1 MEIVIKSNADAA
13 ATLTAQLIAARVR
26 AKPDLV
32 LGSATGR
39 TMEAVYTKLAALEL
53 DFSRCRSFNLDE
65 YIGVPPTDKHSYRCY
80 MDERL
85 FDKINIVK
93 TNTHVPDGMASDLG
107 AEVARYRAPDQGSW
121 GHRPATARHRRG
133 RSYWLQRTLY
143 PR

>member
-1 MEIVIKSNADAA
+1 MEIVIKFNADAA

-32 LGSATGR
+32 LGLATGR

-53 DFSRCRSFNLDE
+53 DSS
-65 YIGVPPTDKHSYRCY
+65 RCY
-80 MDERL
+80 MDEWL

-107 AEVARYRAPDQGSW
+107 AEVARYELLIKEAGGID
-121 GHRPATARHRRG
+121 
-133 RSYWLQRTLY
+133 L
-143 PR
+143 